1 MKRILVLLFLLTIG
15 FHTYAQDNQQS
26 GRIRALRISYISS
39 KLNLNA
45 NQSAQFWPIYNR
57 YSDERRELR
66 AAYRKNYKGIQG
78 RNMDKMEAYQYV
90 ENNIEYQEKE
100 LALKK
105 KYKDELLRVIS
116 PQQLATL
123 YQAERDFKSI
133 LIKRLQE
140 HRQ

>member
-1 MKRILVLLFLLTIG
+1 MKRILGLLFLLTIG
-15 FHTYAQDNQQS
+15 FHTYAQDSQQS
-26 GRIRALRISYISS
+26 GRIRALRVSYLTN

-66 AAYRKNYKGIQG
+66 AAYKKNYKGTQG
-78 RNMDKMEAYQYV
+78 RNMDKVEAYQYV

-123 YQAERDFKSI
+123 YQAERDFKAI

-140 HRQ
+140 HKQ